1 MLSYP
6 AGFLILD
13 ILFINRN
20 TQIKEENSI
29 ILNAIENYIKYLDDL
44 KEIVKEQPC
53 LKGFCKNDLLE
64 NQDIERESA
73 EIERLMV

>member
-73 EIERLMV
+73 EVERIMA